1 MTSYDDIIDLPY
13 PVPSR
18 YPRMSMIDRGA
29 QFSPFAALTGYDA
42 VIQETARLTDSQIQ
56 LDEDAIHALNE
67 KILLLTEILPQQPM
81 VTITYFCRDDRK
93 SGGAYRSVS
102 GNVLK
107 IDPINRQITLH
118 CGTCIS
124 FENIYDIQS
133 DCFCCLEP

>member
-1 MTSYDDIIDLPY
+1 MNYDDIIDLPY
-13 PVPSR
+13 PFPSR

-42 VIQETARLTDSQIQ
+42 VILETARLTDSEIQ

-67 KILLLTEILPQQPM
+67 KILLLTEILPQQPN
-81 VTITYFCRDDRK
+81 VTITYFRGDDRK

-107 IDPINRQITLH
+107 IDPIKRQITLH
-118 CGTCIS
+118 CGARIS
-124 FENIYDIQS
+124 FENIYDLQS

>member
-1 MTSYDDIIDLPY
+1 MTNYDDIIDLPY
-13 PVPSR
+13 PFPSR

-42 VIQETARLTDSQIQ
+42 VIQETARLTDSEIQ

-67 KILLLTEILPQQPM
+67 KILLLTEILPQQPN
-81 VTITYFCRDDRK
+81 VTITYFRGDDRK
-93 SGGAYRSVS
+93 SGGAYRSIS

-118 CGTCIS
+118 CGTSIS

-133 DCFCCLEP
+133 GHFRQLEL

>member
-1 MTSYDDIIDLPY
+1 MNYDDIIDLPY

-42 VIQETARLTDSQIQ
+42 VILETARLTDSEIQ

-67 KILLLTEILPQQPM
+67 KILLLTEILPQQPN
-81 VTITYFCRDDRK
+81 VTITYFRGDDRK

-107 IDPINRQITLH
+107 IDPIKRQITLH
-118 CGTCIS
+118 CGARIS
-124 FENIYDIQS
+124 FENIYDLQS

>member
-1 MTSYDDIIDLPY
+1 MTNYDDIIDLPY
-13 PVPSR
+13 PFPSR

-42 VIQETARLTDSQIQ
+42 VIQETARLTDSEIQ

-67 KILLLTEILPQQPM
+67 KILLLTEILPQQPN
-81 VTITYFCRDDRK
+81 VTITYFRGDDRK
-93 SGGAYRSVS
+93 SGGAYRSIS

-118 CGTCIS
+118 CGACIS
-124 FENIYDIQS
+124 FENI
-133 DCFCCLEP
+133 

>member
-1 MTSYDDIIDLPY
+1 MNYDDIIDLPY
-13 PVPSR
+13 PFPSR

-29 QFSPFAALTGYDA
+29 QFSRFAALTGYDA
-42 VIQETARLTDSQIQ
+42 VILETARLTDSKIQ

-67 KILLLTEILPQQPM
+67 KILLLTEILPQQPN
-81 VTITYFCRDDRK
+81 VTITYFRGDDRK
-93 SGGAYRSVS
+93 SGGAYRSIS

>member
-1 MTSYDDIIDLPY
+1 MNYDDIIDLPY
-13 PVPSR
+13 PFPSR

-42 VIQETARLTDSQIQ
+42 VIQETARLTDSEIQ
-56 LDEDAIHALNE
+56 LDEDAILALNE
-67 KILLLTEILPQQPM
+67 KILLLSEILPQQPK
-81 VTITYFCRDDRK
+81 VTITYFRGDDRK

-107 IDPINRQITLH
+107 IDPIKHQITLH
-118 CGTCIS
+118 CGTSIS

-133 DCFCCLEP
+133 GHFRQLEL

>member
-1 MTSYDDIIDLPY
+1 MTNYDDIIDLPY

-18 YPRMSMIDRGA
+18 YPRMSMVDRGA

-42 VIQETARLTDSQIQ
+42 VILETARLTDSEIQ

-67 KILLLTEILPQQPM
+67 KILLLTEILLQQPN
-81 VTITYFCRDDRK
+81 VTITYFRGDDRK
-93 SGGAYRSVS
+93 SGGAYRSAS

>member
-1 MTSYDDIIDLPY
+1 MTNYDDIIDLPY
-13 PVPSR
+13 PFPSR

-42 VIQETARLTDSQIQ
+42 VILETARLTDSEIQ
-56 LDEDAIHALNE
+56 LDEDDIHALNE
-67 KILLLTEILPQQPM
+67 KILLLTEILPQQPN
-81 VTITYFCRDDRK
+81 VTITYFRGDDRK
-93 SGGAYRSVS
+93 SGGAYRSIS

>member
-1 MTSYDDIIDLPY
+1 MNYDDIIDLPY

-42 VIQETARLTDSQIQ
+42 VILETARLTDSEIQ
-56 LDEDAIHALNE
+56 LDEDAIQSLNE

-81 VTITYFCRDDRK
+81 VTITYFRRDDRK

-102 GNVLK
+102 GSVIK
-107 IDPINRQITLH
+107 IDPQYRQITLS

>member
-1 MTSYDDIIDLPY
+1 MNYDDIIDLPY
-13 PVPSR
+13 PFPSR
-18 YPRMSMIDRGA
+18 YPRMGMIDRGA

-42 VIQETARLTDSQIQ
+42 VIQETARLTDSEIQ
-56 LDEDAIHALNE
+56 LDEDAILALNE
-67 KILLLTEILPQQPM
+67 KILLLSEILPQQPN
-81 VTITYFCRDDRK
+81 VTITYFRGDDRK

-107 IDPINRQITLH
+107 IDPIKRQITLH

-133 DCFCCLEP
+133 DHFRQLEL